1 MAVISGEN
9 RTTDALNPEPLDEG
23 VDTSLQQG
31 EEAGVGK
38 FTVRKFH
45 NYRRIMSAG
54 LEEE

>member
-1 MAVISGEN
+1 MAVISGEG
-9 RTTDALNPEPLDEG
+9 RTTDALNPRSLDDG

-31 EEAGVGK
+31 EEAGVG
-38 FTVRKFH
+38 FFSVRKFH